1 MPCMKYDDLNLD
13 DLFLLAGKGNGT
25 AFEHI
30 VLQTEKQIYNLALSL
45 TRSREDAEDVTQE
58 TYLRLWRS
66 LPDYRGA
73 SAKSYLF
80 RITRNIAIDLIRKK
94 NRTPETDSV
103 VVTSDGEF
111 EPDIADHDPDIRP
124 DEAFLRKLTIETV
137 RGCIDS
143 LPLPMRELI
152 VMRDMDGLSYSEI
165 AEILGIPEGS
175 VKSGLFRARERLKQL
190 IIEKNIL

>member
-1 MPCMKYDDLNLD
+1 MKYENMKLE
-13 DLFLLAGKGNGT
+13 DLFLLAKKGDGR
-25 AFEHI
+25 AFEQI
-30 VLQTEKQIYNLALSL
+30 VLQTERAVYNLALSIVKKK
-45 TRSREDAEDVTQE
+45 EDAEDVTQE

-73 SAKSYLF
+73 SAKSYIF
-80 RITRNIAIDLIRKK
+80 RIARNIAIDFIRKK
-94 NRTPETDSV
+94 NKSFELDTVILTDE
-103 VVTSDGEF
+103 GEI
-111 EPDIADHDPDIRP
+111 ERDIADPDPDIRP

-143 LPLPMRELI
+143 LPIPMRELI

-175 VKSGLFRARERLKQL
+175 VKSGLFRAREKLKRL

>member
-1 MPCMKYDDLNLD
+1 MKYQDLSLD
-13 DLFLLAGKGNGT
+13 ELFLLAKKGDGT

-30 VLQTEKQIYNLALSL
+30 VLSTEKQIYNLALSL
-45 TRSREDAEDVTQE
+45 TRSREDAEDITQE

-73 SAKSYLF
+73 SAKSYIF
-80 RITRNIAIDLIRKK
+80 RIARNISIDFIRKRNK
-94 NRTPETDSV
+94 SPENDTV
-103 VVTSDGEF
+103 ILTADGEF
-111 EPDIADHDPDIRP
+111 EHDIADHDPDIRP

-137 RGCIDS
+137 RACIDS

-165 AEILGIPEGS
+165 AEILSIPEGS